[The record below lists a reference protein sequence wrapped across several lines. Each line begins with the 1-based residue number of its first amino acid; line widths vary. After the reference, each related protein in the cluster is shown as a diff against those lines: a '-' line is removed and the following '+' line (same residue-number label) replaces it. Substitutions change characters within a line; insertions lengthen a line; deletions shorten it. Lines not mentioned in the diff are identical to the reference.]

1 MKSSESARLI
11 AARQVTARD
20 SAAPTRRSNASSSSS
35 VAFEYMLGRGLQA
48 QRGASASKAG
58 RAGPASGAPAS
69 SGRASVAPASAAAYR
84 PLVEQTARKYGLD
97 PALLFGVIESES
109 GFNPRAVSSAGAKG
123 LMQLMDGTARG
134 YGVADPYSP
143 QQNVDAGAR
152 FLRDLLRRY
161 DGSTSLAL
169 AAYNAGP
176 GAVDRYGG
184 VPPYQE
190 TRTYVARVQAATKR
204 YAG

>member
-1 MKSSESARLI
+1 MKSSESARLV
-11 AARQVTARD
+11 AARQAAALS
-20 SAAPTRRSNASSSSS
+20 SAPAKQRSNGLSP
-35 VAFEYMLGRGLQA
+35 VAFEYMLGRGLQT
-48 QRGASASKAG
+48 QRSASVAGAG
-58 RAGPASGAPAS
+58 RASSTSSASGRGSAS
-69 SGRASVAPASAAAYR
+69 GSAAAYR

-97 PALLFGVIESES
+97 PALLLGVIESES

-134 YGVADPYSP
+134 YGVVDPYSP

-152 FLRDLLRRY
+152 FLRDLLKRY

-184 VPPYQE
+184 VPPYKE
-190 TRTYVARVQAATKR
+190 TQTYVARVQSAAKR
-204 YAG
+204 YA

>member
-1 MKSSESARLI
+1 MT

-20 SAAPTRRSNASSSSS
+20 FTLPARRSNASSSPS
-35 VAFEYMLGRGLQA
+35 VAFEHMLGRGLQA
-48 QRGASASKAG
+48 QRDASAIGVG
-58 RAGPASGAPAS
+58 RRAPAAGAPAS
-69 SGRASVAPASAAAYR
+69 SGRASGASASAAAYR

-97 PALLFGVIESES
+97 PALLFSVIESES

-134 YGVADPYSP
+134 YGVVDPYSP

-152 FLRDLLRRY
+152 FLRDLLKRY

-190 TRTYVARVQAATKR
+190 TQTYVARVQAATKR
-204 YAG
+204 YVG